1 MRFTEKE
8 IVFLTSVSRGRIPFG
23 ITWHLPE
30 QEKKEKYIRETT
42 DSLKGK
48 GILAT
53 DGKLTK
59 EGAEIIYLFE
69 QYRNCK
75 RHVRLNHVNMAVL
88 PGDILITMIKTKD
101 GYEAGCIRRDFFM
114 TELLKHAD
122 YLCLKEEKTERGRWE
137 SVEESAWIN
146 GNEDMEGCILID
158 EYDTGHLESEKI
170 YYWKE
175 QRGFLYHRTRG
186 RLRTLS
192 PGVMRKQIYKIL
204 ERGEENGQEER

>member
-1 MRFTEKE
+1 M
-8 IVFLTSVSRGRIPFG
+8 
-23 ITWHLPE
+23 
-30 QEKKEKYIRETT
+30 
-42 DSLKGK
+42 
-48 GILAT
+48 
-53 DGKLTK
+53 
-59 EGAEIIYLFE
+59 
-69 QYRNCK
+69 
-75 RHVRLNHVNMAVL
+75 NHVNMAVL

-114 TELLKHAD
+114 AELLKHAD